1 MSIEVKTCSVCKEE
15 KSLSDFYKQKIN
27 QCKKCRNIVIKK
39 WNLKNR
45 EKLLE
50 QMRKVN
56 LAWYEKNKEYAK
68 IKQANYAKQNKSSV
82 NARAAKRRAMQLE
95 LTPSWA
101 KLDEVSMFYEV
112 AEVLSRG
119 GVKFHVDHIIPLQ
132 GKKAWGFHSQD
143 NLQVIPA
150 YKNIQKGNRHDVH

>member
-119 GVKFHVDHIIPLQ
+119 GVKFHVDR
-132 GKKAWGFHSQD
+132 KS
-143 NLQVIPA
+143 V
-150 YKNIQKGNRHDVH
+150 V